1 MKKQKSLIAIS
12 NYPLSREYKKYLL
25 KIKNKE
31 IIFYS
36 VSQLIYKKNI
46 SSISILFKLKPDEL
60 LIVTDNFE
68 DNPLNII
75 LQLIG
80 CFTRSKK
87 ITFLNFQKEQ
97 KQLNRLRI
105 IFSSINI
112 FFGSLDCFFCF
123 FKTYFDIFRL
133 KLNKKNTIYKAEN
146 STECLYLKSNLANG
160 LKAGGSVGHIT
171 GVVNAMAKKFTNL
184 IFISSE
190 SQTMLKAKNISE
202 IIIPMNL
209 KIGFPFRLNSYR
221 FQYKMFNEINKN
233 INLKNCKF
241 IYQRLTLGN
250 FLGVLI
256 SKKYNLPLIVEYNGS
271 EVWANKNWGSGV
283 SFENLLKNSEEL
295 MLSRAD
301 LVVTISDVLK
311 NELIRKGIPKDRIAV
326 YPNCID
332 PNIFNPNNFN
342 IKQKNN
348 LRKKLNIKNDKKV
361 VTFIGTFGQ
370 WHGAEI
376 LAKAIYR
383 IHNDEKYI
391 NERSCLE
398 DMIFLFIGDGITLP
412 KVKKMLNNSKSKNY
426 CRFTGLIN
434 QEQAPKY
441 LSISD
446 CFISPH
452 VPNLDGS
459 RFFGSPTKLFEYMA
473 MGKPIIAS
481 SLEQIGQILSNSL
494 IVKNLPNNPP
504 NINSSEISILVEP
517 SNVSDII
524 KALVF
529 LNNNPDWVKLLGIN
543 ARREVLSKYTWD
555 IHVEKILNKL
565 K

>member
-1 MKKQKSLIAIS
+1 
-12 NYPLSREYKKYLL
+12 
-25 KIKNKE
+25 
-31 IIFYS
+31 
-36 VSQLIYKKNI
+36 
-46 SSISILFKLKPDEL
+46 

-271 EVWANKNWGSGV
+271 EVWANKNW
-283 SFENLLKNSEEL
+283 
-295 MLSRAD
+295 
-301 LVVTISDVLK
+301 
-311 NELIRKGIPKDRIAV
+311 
-326 YPNCID
+326 
-332 PNIFNPNNFN
+332 
-342 IKQKNN
+342 
-348 LRKKLNIKNDKKV
+348 
-361 VTFIGTFGQ
+361 
-370 WHGAEI
+370 
-376 LAKAIYR
+376 
-383 IHNDEKYI
+383 
-391 NERSCLE
+391 
-398 DMIFLFIGDGITLP
+398 
-412 KVKKMLNNSKSKNY
+412 
-426 CRFTGLIN
+426 
-434 QEQAPKY
+434 
-441 LSISD
+441 
-446 CFISPH
+446 
-452 VPNLDGS
+452 
-459 RFFGSPTKLFEYMA
+459 
-473 MGKPIIAS
+473 
-481 SLEQIGQILSNSL
+481 
-494 IVKNLPNNPP
+494 
-504 NINSSEISILVEP
+504 
-517 SNVSDII
+517 
-524 KALVF
+524 
-529 LNNNPDWVKLLGIN
+529 
-543 ARREVLSKYTWD
+543 
-555 IHVEKILNKL
+555 
-565 K
+565 